1 MNAYVCSSIMTSL
14 SIIFNHCFFRKR
26 RDWFFFFLMSGKPD
40 STFLGIIFTVLS
52 DLISELKYNL
62 FYSIISSFRM
72 SFRSHE
78 RKLTK
83 IWDFFTPTLKI
94 FFFSWETQ
102 FLKLNLHAEI

>member
-26 RDWFFFFLMSGKPD
+26 RDYYFFLMSGKPD

-94 FFFSWETQ
+94 FFFWETQ